1 MRKFGIK
8 AVAGLLVAA
17 GLAIGGAQLLTA
29 NRKVDTAASVDI
41 QDRRLIE
48 AGAYIARTG
57 DCVACHSVP
66 GGKPFAGG
74 LAMQTP
80 VGTIYSSNITPD
92 KQSGIG
98 NYGYAD
104 FKNAVQLGIRKDGT
118 PLYLSLIHILTLPT
132 TPYV

>member
-1 MRKFGIK
+1 MSKFGIW
-8 AVAGLLVAA
+8 AALGLVAA
-17 GLAIGGAQLLTA
+17 AGIAIGGAEALTA
-29 NRKVDTAASVDI
+29 ARKVDAPAPVDI
-41 QDRRLIE
+41 QDRSLVE

-92 KQSGIG
+92 RKTGIG
-98 NYGYAD
+98 A
-104 FKNAVQLGIRKDGT
+104 
-118 PLYLSLIHILTLPT
+118 
-132 TPYV
+132 

>member
-104 FKNAVQLGIRKDGT
+104 FK
-118 PLYLSLIHILTLPT
+118 LSLIHI
-132 TPYV
+132 